1 MLVKFNCPLSLKLFS
16 FLLRALL
23 VKLEIVSPP
32 NYQLLSRIKIMR
44 TATSNLV
51 IITTEITNKS
61 ITGLAMDSN
70 NNIDVKFAV
79 SNTDVNRAIFIP
91 EANLVVTGNFRIARD
106 ICTIGIY
113 VKSVIAVVSLPVPEL
128 EAIPMPEV
136 VEAEVLLTPA
146 QKSAATRAAK
156 KAAQAALL
164 VTV

>member
-1 MLVKFNCPLSLKLFS
+1 
-16 FLLRALL
+16 LLRALL
-23 VKLEIVSPP
+23 VKLEIVSPQ

-51 IITTEITNKS
+51 IITTEITDKS

-79 SNTDVNRAIFIP
+79 SNTDVNRAIFVP

-106 ICTIGIY
+106 ICTIGMWI
-113 VKSVIAVVSLPVPEL
+113 KSVIAVVSLPVPEL
-128 EAIPMPEV
+128 DPIPMPEV
-136 VEAEVLLTPA
+136 VEAEIVPQTLVEIAPLTPA
-146 QKSAATRAAK
+146 QKAAATRAAK

-164 VTV
+164 ATV